1 MFVKIREIE
10 RIDVPW
16 EINEMIIHGSE
27 TLHQFRG
34 SRTTEIMNA
43 IKEWEGGDL
52 HLEHEN
58 VDILIS
64 EDIMPKVRDRVLEIE
79 KKHESLDEGFDEF
92 TDGKRPK
99 NPSESFVDDMSE
111 EDMRYHG
118 KFGKVQ
124 EARQRSPVVDE
135 AFRLVREQEGV
146 KIIRGSDYVRAL
158 EIAIVKLEKE
168 YEDLKQNHE
177 YLRNNTAEEDA
188 NFSWL

>member
-1 MFVKIREIE
+1 
-10 RIDVPW
+10 
-16 EINEMIIHGSE
+16 MIIHGSE

-58 VDILIS
+58 VDIVIS

-99 NPSESFVDDMSE
+99 NPSSRLESFVDDVHVDETE
-111 EDMRYHG
+111 ESTEVRR
-118 KFGKVQ
+118 KVQ

-146 KIIRGSDYVRAL
+146 KILRGSDYVRAL